1 MGGVVGLV
9 GRMEWMGHGFAR
21 GGIYRRLKVRVLSVV
36 GYKGGCM
43 GGGVRCGEPYRRVFC
58 LDYI

>member
-21 GGIYRRLKVRVLSVV
+21 GGRRLKVRVLSVV
-36 GYKGGCM
+36 GYKGGW
-43 GGGVRCGEPYRRVFC
+43 GGEGVRCGEPYRRVFC

>member
-36 GYKGGCM
+36 GYIKVGEGR
-43 GGGVRCGEPYRRVFC
+43 GEVRRA
-58 LDYI
+58 I

>member
-36 GYKGGCM
+36 GYKKV
-43 GGGVRCGEPYRRVFC
+43 GGGRGEVRRA
-58 LDYI
+58 I